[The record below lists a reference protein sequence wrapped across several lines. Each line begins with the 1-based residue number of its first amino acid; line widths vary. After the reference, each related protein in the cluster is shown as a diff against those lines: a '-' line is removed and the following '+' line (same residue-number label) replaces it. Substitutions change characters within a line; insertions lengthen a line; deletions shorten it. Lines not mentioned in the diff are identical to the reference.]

1 MEETLVKVLSA
12 LFGGRVFPDVAEIG
26 TPVPFCV
33 FRQIGGTPVNSLDG
47 VPVGRKNA
55 LVEIVVVSRTRKET
69 MELKRNQET
78 LLLTIGCTDSLNIAV
93 FTPLYDSLL
102 GENSS
107 LDLNIQSSHHSSELY
122 GLLSEHNIDIGFV
135 YHKLHYKNIITRSPC

>member
-1 MEETLVKVLSA
+1 MEETLVKVLSE

-33 FRQIGGTPVNSLDG
+33 FRQIGGTPVNTLDG

-69 MELKRNQET
+69 MELIRAVEDILVQSPVYANVMSGAQSLYDEETELRAATQEFS
-78 LLLTIGCTDSLNIAV
+78 IWEPEPQNIA
-93 FTPLYDSLL
+93 
-102 GENSS
+102 NS
-107 LDLNIQSSHHSSELY
+107 I
-122 GLLSEHNIDIGFV
+122 
-135 YHKLHYKNIITRSPC
+135 